1 MKTSL
6 IKAAFTIQRKAENTW
21 NTELETEFNK
31 VHEDSAEIRKD
42 VESKLR
48 RLKMGGVVWSP
59 RLQKYRD
66 RISLMKMLKKK
77 RRGRKISV
85 KRIRRWM
92 QKVDLKNAFEL
103 TKPEIDDGLTKA
115 LQDYKL
121 AKTKAINWRNE
132 FLDSL
137 VEARAKENGTTSEA
151 EEKSLKQI
159 ERQRRQARNVKRIRG
174 KGQQNSVNM
183 VYENDEDGRHE
194 RTTKDA
200 IEDAC
205 IRENSQRFFQSS
217 NTPFMISPLV
227 DDFGYLA
234 DTPAAEQ
241 VLNGTYQTPDGT
253 DYYAKLL
260 LDQLYIPWEVTKMA
274 PISLEISTDEHK
286 QAWRKQNERTSSEPT
301 GLSFNHYKAASKDPL
316 LADFDA
322 TMRNIPYAKGFAPTL
337 WKNITDVEILKKAE
351 VYDINLMRTIQLMNA
366 ELNINNK
373 KLGRDLMTRGEK
385 LKLIAREQY
394 GSRKK
399 HQSITA
405 ALNKRLTMDLLRQRR
420 QAGALCSNDAKSCYD
435 RVVHSVSSLS
445 MRRLGMPI
453 EPINSMFK
461 CLQKAAHRI
470 RTAFGVSKK
479 KYGDDRE
486 IPLQGLGQGNGC
498 GPAGWA
504 IISTPIINMMRV
516 AGFGATFLTAISVS
530 LVVFVCYA
538 FVDDTDVV
546 HTAQDVNT
554 KGEEILRQ
562 MQDVI
567 DHWEGG
573 LRATGGAIVPKKSY
587 WYLIDWIWQGGHWRY
602 ATQEDI
608 PGELTIRD
616 TCGTK
621 RVVLKRYDPDIAK
634 ETLGVFLAM
643 DGNNKDEIIKLRN
656 KTK

>member
-1 MKTSL
+1 
-6 IKAAFTIQRKAENTW
+6 
-21 NTELETEFNK
+21 
-31 VHEDSAEIRKD
+31 
-42 VESKLR
+42 
-48 RLKMGGVVWSP
+48 
-59 RLQKYRD
+59 
-66 RISLMKMLKKK
+66 
-77 RRGRKISV
+77 
-85 KRIRRWM
+85 
-92 QKVDLKNAFEL
+92 
-103 TKPEIDDGLTKA
+103 
-115 LQDYKL
+115 
-121 AKTKAINWRNE
+121 
-132 FLDSL
+132 
-137 VEARAKENGTTSEA
+137 
-151 EEKSLKQI
+151 
-159 ERQRRQARNVKRIRG
+159 
-174 KGQQNSVNM
+174 
-183 VYENDEDGRHE
+183 
-194 RTTKDA
+194 
-200 IEDAC
+200 
-205 IRENSQRFFQSS
+205 
-217 NTPFMISPLV
+217 
-227 DDFGYLA
+227 
-234 DTPAAEQ
+234 
-241 VLNGTYQTPDGT
+241 
-253 DYYAKLL
+253 
-260 LDQLYIPWEVTKMA
+260 
-274 PISLEISTDEHK
+274 
-286 QAWRKQNERTSSEPT
+286 
-301 GLSFNHYKAASKDPL
+301 
-316 LADFDA
+316 
-322 TMRNIPYAKGFAPTL
+322 MRNIPYAKGFAPTL

-373 KLGRDLMTRGEK
+373 KLGRDLMMRGEK

-587 WYLIDWIWQGGHWRY
+587 WYLIDWIWQGGHCRY

-656 KTK
+656 KTEEFAEQLRTGVINKWDAWYAITVTIMKTLEYPMMATTITEKEWDFIMSPIRKQGLPKMEVSSNFPSKVLYGPTKFQGMGIMHPFYTQEMSHLALCLSEGESQTITGELLRASMEQMLLEIGTPGHLLQLDYSTYGNIATDCWIKTVWKFAWENEIDITDTGPQLESYRWNDQFLMEEFA